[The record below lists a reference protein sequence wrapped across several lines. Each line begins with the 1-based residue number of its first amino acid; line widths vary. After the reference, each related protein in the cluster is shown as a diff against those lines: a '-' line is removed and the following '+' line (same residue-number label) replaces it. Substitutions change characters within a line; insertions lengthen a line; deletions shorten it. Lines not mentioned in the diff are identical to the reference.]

1 MYQVRIADVVR
12 ALDGLKKT
20 PWVKVAIPSAPDGAW
35 IFNQTPRYDPVL
47 VPLEFGT
54 PPLPDDSSGGGDHDV
69 SNSSDDDDDDDA
81 SNGARSRNKGASQRP
96 PKPPSSSSSQSIK
109 TKAAAPPK
117 PPPPPPTTGGRKKK
131 GAPPPPPPMMTWY
144 DDGDPLTPQAW
155 FRADPYLPS
164 GAVLK
169 IRTRPSANAQIVLGL
184 ELGYAVRAVCSC
196 GDWLM
201 VAYTAPDPR

>member
-1 MYQVRIADVVR
+1 MRVADVVR
-12 ALDGLKKT
+12 ALDGLKNT
-20 PWVKVAIPSAPDGAW
+20 PWVKVALPSAPDGAW
-35 IFNQTPRYDPVL
+35 VFNQTPRYDPVL

-54 PPLPDDSSGGGDHDV
+54 PPLPDDKGGGGDIDV
-69 SNSSDDDDDDDA
+69 SESSDDDDGD
-81 SNGARSRNKGASQRP
+81 SNDARSKNKGASPHP
-96 PKPPSSSSSQSIK
+96 PKPSSSSSSSHSKK
-109 TKAAAPPK
+109 TKAAPPK
-117 PPPPPPTTGGRKKK
+117 P
-131 GAPPPPPPMMTWY
+131 PPPPPPMMTWY

>member
-1 MYQVRIADVVR
+1 MRIADVVR
-12 ALDGLKKT
+12 ALDGLKGT
-20 PWVKVAIPSAPDGAW
+20 PWIKVALPSAPDGAW
-35 IFNQTPRYDPVL
+35 VFNQTPRYDPVL
-47 VPLEFGT
+47 VPLEFGN
-54 PPLPDDSSGGGDHDV
+54 PPVPDEANNDDDDDV
-69 SNSSDDDDDDDA
+69 SDSSDDDDDDV
-81 SNGARSRNKGASQRP
+81 SNDVSSSRKKQSGSSQRP
-96 PKPPSSSSSQSIK
+96 PKPPSSSSQSK
-109 TKAAAPPK
+109 RAATANAK
-117 PPPPPPTTGGRKKK
+117 PPPPPPPPPSSKARGK
-131 GAPPPPPPMMTWY
+131 ASPPPPPPMMTWY

-169 IRTRPSANAQIVLGL
+169 IRTRPAANAQIVLGL